1 VTDSAP
7 GAPVTKSA
15 AKPAASAVLA
25 NRDYAIFLGARFISS
40 LAIQMQSVAVGW
52 QIFSVTHRSLD
63 LGLVGLAQFFP
74 AIGLSLVTGHVA
86 DRFDRRR
93 IVLVTY
99 LLYGLVSLALVGL
112 ARRPDLGT
120 APVYAVLFCLG
131 AIRAFS
137 NPAGQALLPNLVPAE
152 QFRSAVAWSSTAW
165 QFATI
170 IGPGLGGL
178 LIKPI
183 GEYGVYWVCSVVFL
197 ASALVFLFVSK
208 RPPLASGKPTVG
220 KGISIDA
227 LSAGIRY
234 VWQNK
239 MVLGAISL
247 DLFAV
252 LLGGA
257 VALMPA
263 FAQDILFVGPNG
275 MGALRSAPSL
285 GAAVV
290 AIVLAYYPLKKRAGL
305 LMFGC
310 VFLFGVATIV
320 FGLSHSFLLS
330 LLALVVVG
338 ATDMVS
344 VVIRLTLIQINTP
357 EEVRGR
363 VSAVNMVFI
372 GASNELGE
380 FESGITAQW
389 LGLVPAVVLG
399 GIGTCLVVLAWAAMF
414 PALRKA
420 EGLEGKATT

>member
-1 VTDSAP
+1 VS
-7 GAPVTKSA
+7 
-15 AKPAASAVLA
+15 PASSPRGIFS
-25 NRDYAIFLGARFISS
+25 NRDYDIFLGARFVSS
-40 LAIQMQSVAVGW
+40 MATQMQSVAVGW

-74 AIGLSLVTGHVA
+74 AFGLSLVTGHVA

-93 IVLVTY
+93 IVLLCY
-99 LLYGLVSLALVGL
+99 LLYGLASLGLVALSH
-112 ARRPDLGT
+112 RPELGT
-120 APVYAVLFCLG
+120 VPIYAVLFFLG
-131 AIRAFS
+131 TIRAFA
-137 NPAGQALLPNLVPAE
+137 NPAQQALLPNLLAPE
-152 QFRSAVAWSSTAW
+152 YFGSAVAWSSTAFT
-165 QFATI
+165 FATI
-170 IGPGLGGL
+170 IGPGAGGL
-178 LIKPI
+178 LIKPF
-183 GEYGVYWVCSVVFL
+183 GVQGVYWVCVVAYLLATCLFFFVRARPVAAGA
-197 ASALVFLFVSK
+197 ASAKK
-208 RPPLASGKPTVG
+208 R
-220 KGISIDA
+220 GISVET
-227 LSAGIRY
+227 LSAGVRY
-234 VWQNK
+234 VWENK

-275 MGALRSAPSL
+275 MGALRSAPSV

-290 AIVLAYYPLKKRAGL
+290 AIVLAYSPLKKRAGL
-305 LMFGC
+305 LMFSC

-330 LLALVVVG
+330 LAALVVVG
-338 ATDMVS
+338 GTDMVS
-344 VVIRLTLIQINTP
+344 VVIRQTLIQINTP

-363 VSAVNMVFI
+363 VSAVNSVFI

-380 FESGITAQW
+380 FESGLTAQW

-399 GIGTCLVVLAWAAMF
+399 GIGTCLVVVGWAFMF

-420 EGLEGKATT
+420 EGLEAPAPQT